1 MGVEIGHLD
10 ARGLTTV
17 AAPVL
22 VITVLVIT
30 VLVITVLVITMLVI
44 TVLVITVLV
53 VAVLVVAVLVVA
65 VLVLWVSVSVL
76 APMPVPQSVPVS
88 VWSGPVGCLLLR
100 TFSGVPCN
108 APVAV
113 RGCVNRRIFG
123 PAALLSSG
131 GCRCAGVRRAAGR
144 HRHLTNRRGARAA
157 NLRALFRRAFGGA
170 AGFASLF
177 RLAPPIRVRIR
188 STDIR

>member
-1 MGVEIGHLD
+1 MSAEIPIATLCKTDELWRELFGALSAEIPIATLCKGLRPRGVEIGHLG
-10 ARGLTTV
+10 AGLTTV

-100 TFSGVPCN
+100 TFL
-108 APVAV
+108 
-113 RGCVNRRIFG
+113 GCL
-123 PAALLSSG
+123 AM
-131 GCRCAGVRRAAGR
+131 
-144 HRHLTNRRGARAA
+144 HLWR
-157 NLRALFRRAFGGA
+157 
-170 AGFASLF
+170 
-177 RLAPPIRVRIR
+177 
-188 STDIR
+188 

>member
-30 VLVITVLVITMLVI
+30 VPVIT
-44 TVLVITVLV
+44 
-53 VAVLVVAVLVVA
+53 
-65 VLVLWVSVSVL
+65 VLVLWVSVL
-76 APMPVPQSVPVS
+76 APMPVPVPVPQSVPVS

-113 RGCVNRRIFG
+113 RGCVNRRTFG